1 MSDWVWQVICEVSV
15 RLLQLVWPGWPSL
28 LLCFCCLWLSS
39 EPWLVLRR
47 YPALWL
53 VSGWWPVL
61 CMRWCQDF
69 FTFPKTNV
77 SIQEF
82 SNFKMST
89 NKLFDLDHNQISK
102 SWNFINRT
110 KRCHNDNEHWEFT
123 YLGWMHSYPRWVR
136 YHLAPFWKSRWYSR
150 GINDFDSETKLFV
163 SFTCDHHG
171 DFNSNSKY
179 GRN

>member
-39 EPWLVLRR
+39 ELWLALRR
-47 YPALWL
+47 YPGLWL
-53 VSGWWPVL
+53 VRGWWPVL
-61 CMRWCQDF
+61 CMMSRLLYFSQ
-69 FTFPKTNV
+69 TNV

-82 SNFKMST
+82 SNFKLST
-89 NKLFDLDHNQISK
+89 NKLFDLGHNQISK

-136 YHLAPFWKSRWYSR
+136 YHLAPCTFLKVSMIFTRNKWFWLW
-150 GINDFDSETKLFV
+150 NTTV
-163 SFTCDHHG
+163 C
-171 DFNSNSKY
+171 
-179 GRN
+179 